1 MVNVEDLWRE
11 CCGFEARATRHSP
24 CSKVTAN
31 TSNLKGPATR
41 GLFSFGIMTTQAT
54 RTTPKTCYPILLT
67 STARQLKVAEFD
79 KFPKNKPS
87 YNLELRLI

>member
-11 CCGFEARATRHSP
+11 CCGFEARTTRHSP

-54 RTTPKTCYPILLT
+54 RTTPKTCYPY
-67 STARQLKVAEFD
+67 SSNVHRRQLKVTEFD

-87 YNLELRLI
+87 YNFELRLI